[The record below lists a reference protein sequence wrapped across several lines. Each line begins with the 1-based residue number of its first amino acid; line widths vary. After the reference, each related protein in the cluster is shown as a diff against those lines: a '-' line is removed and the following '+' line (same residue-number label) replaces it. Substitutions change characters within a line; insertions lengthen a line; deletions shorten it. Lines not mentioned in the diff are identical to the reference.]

1 MLDEPEDERA
11 EGQDDMKA
19 TRTSAGQRTLFG
31 TIETATV
38 KPRAGAIGKVER
50 MLDERP
56 WLTCAEIGEAIG
68 EPGWRVSECLN
79 KLKHEGAAQ
88 WLDKAGTR
96 GRRLWA
102 STSKATAEQRDA
114 AIPERLQAVS
124 DVRAEDEIR
133 KSTERLTRL
142 LNRAGIA
149 PGSVDA

>member
-1 MLDEPEDERA
+1 MSAP
-11 EGQDDMKA
+11 KI
-19 TRTSAGQRTLFG
+19 SAGQRTLFG
-31 TIETATV
+31 TTETVAA
-38 KPRAGAIGKVER
+38 KPRAGAIGKVQR

-56 WLTCAEIGEAIG
+56 WLTCAEIGEAIS

-102 STSKATAEQRDA
+102 STNKATAAERDA
-114 AIPERLQAVS
+114 AIPGRLQAVA
-124 DVRAEDEIR
+124 DARAEDETR
-133 KSTERLTRL
+133 RGAEQLTRL

-149 PGSVDA
+149 PGNVDA

>member
-1 MLDEPEDERA
+1 
-11 EGQDDMKA
+11 MK
-19 TRTSAGQRTLFG
+19 TPRTSPGQRTLFG
-31 TIETATV
+31 TIETATA

-50 MLDERP
+50 MIDERP

-102 STSKATAEQRDA
+102 STSKATAERRDA
-114 AIPERLQAVS
+114 AIPERLQAVAT
-124 DVRAEDEIR
+124 VREEVETR
-133 KSTERLTRL
+133 HGVERLTRL

-149 PGSVDA
+149 PGNVDA